1 MTQTPKPPLFSTPQ
15 RFRIKRI
22 VFGALVLCA
31 LILVGTF
38 AARFLRPTSRHSA
51 LKFQKNEP
59 SVGAPARIT
68 LSLDRPDYTT
78 TPDDDSAPM
87 WVHIEKIEPKED
99 GSFLYHLSYA
109 GMESGI
115 FNLTDYLQKSATER
129 LSEPVTSVGVRS
141 AIPEGALYD
150 FGDLLASAPPKVFP
164 YSKTVGLLGALWLGW
179 GVWLMRQRRLL
190 RTGQADGA
198 HPEDEATQDA
208 ADAGKGQAAHQKK
221 LSDVLRPLVQK
232 AALKT
237 ISTKEKALMEHIL
250 FLYWGKK
257 LELDHLDDAEQ
268 LRRILDHEEAGEL
281 LRTVEQWL
289 YQPAAAISAEAISDT
304 LEPYMQLDMKDLPE
318 LAADALRAAQ
328 SERSLLAHA

>member
-1 MTQTPKPPLFSTPQ
+1 VTQTLQSSHLKTSQ
-15 RFRIKRI
+15 RFTIKRI
-22 VFGALVLCA
+22 AFNALLLCA
-31 LILVGTF
+31 LILVVTS
-38 AARFLRPTSRHSA
+38 AARFLRPTSRHST

-68 LSLDRPDYTT
+68 LSLNRPDYTA

-115 FNLTDYLQKSATER
+115 FNLTDYLQKSAAER

-141 AIPEGALYD
+141 AIPEDALYD
-150 FGDLLASAPPKVFP
+150 FGDMAASAPPKVFP

-179 GVWLMRQRRLL
+179 GLWLVRQRKLL
-190 RTGQADGA
+190 GTEPAEGA
-198 HPEDEATQDA
+198 PSQTNATQDA
-208 ADAGKGQAAHQKK
+208 IDAGKGQTPHQQK

-237 ISTKEKALMEHIL
+237 ISTKEKALLEHIL

-318 LAADALRAAQ
+318 LATDALRAAQ
-328 SERSLLAHA
+328 GERSLLAHA

>member
-1 MTQTPKPPLFSTPQ
+1 ML
-15 RFRIKRI
+15 
-22 VFGALVLCA
+22 LCA
-31 LILVGTF
+31 LILGITSAV
-38 AARFLRPTSRHSA
+38 RFLRPTSRHSA

-68 LSLDRPDYTT
+68 LSLDRPDYTA

-87 WVHIEKIEPKED
+87 WVHIENIEPKED

-109 GMESGI
+109 GLESGI
-115 FNLTDYLQKSATER
+115 FNLTDYLQKSPTER
-129 LSEPVTSVGVRS
+129 LSEPVFSVGVRS
-141 AIPEGALYD
+141 AIPEDALYD
-150 FGDLLASAPPKVFP
+150 FGDMAASAPPTVFP

-179 GVWLMRQRRLL
+179 GCWLMRQRRRLNKES
-190 RTGQADGA
+190 TEGT
-198 HPEDEATQDA
+198 HPQIDA
-208 ADAGKGQAAHQKK
+208 AQDDADAEKNQASRPQT

-268 LRRILDHEEAGEL
+268 LRRILDHEEAGGL

-289 YQPAAAISAEAISDT
+289 YQPAAAISAEAISET

-318 LAADALRAAQ
+318 LAADALRAVQ
-328 SERSLLAHA
+328 SEKNLLAHA

>member
-1 MTQTPKPPLFSTPQ
+1 MTQTPPSPHLTPPQ
-15 RFRIKRI
+15 RFAIKRI
-22 VFGALVLCA
+22 VFSALLLCA
-31 LILVGTF
+31 LILGITSAV
-38 AARFLRPTSRHSA
+38 RFLRPTSRHSA

-68 LSLDRPDYTT
+68 LSLDRPDYTA

-87 WVHIEKIEPKED
+87 WVHIENIEPKED

-109 GMESGI
+109 GLESGI
-115 FNLTDYLQKSATER
+115 FNLTDYLQKSPTER
-129 LSEPVTSVGVRS
+129 LSEPVFSVGVRS
-141 AIPEGALYD
+141 AIPEDALYD
-150 FGDLLASAPPKVFP
+150 FGDMAASAPPTVFP

-179 GVWLMRQRRLL
+179 GCWLMRQRRRLNKES
-190 RTGQADGA
+190 TEGT
-198 HPEDEATQDA
+198 HPQIDA
-208 ADAGKGQAAHQKK
+208 AQDDADAEKNQASRPQT

-268 LRRILDHEEAGEL
+268 LRRILDHEEAGGL

-289 YQPAAAISAEAISDT
+289 YQPAAAISAEAISET

-318 LAADALRAAQ
+318 LAADALRAVQ
-328 SERSLLAHA
+328 SEKNLLAHA